1 MSGEPRS
8 VSTERVY
15 DGRLLKVDRERFV
28 NPAGKTLEIEM
39 IRHPGAAAVVP
50 VFGSKGDADP
60 DVLILR
66 QFRYAAGG
74 AIWEIPAGVLEPEES
89 PHRCAEREL
98 LEEGGAVAGDLTH
111 LASIFTTPGFTD
123 ERIHLFLATELQSAE
138 PDHQPDEFIEIETRR
153 LSQLMAMIKDGEL
166 VDAKSIVAIS
176 LSARFFVENP

>member
-1 MSGEPRS
+1 MSGNPKS

-50 VFGSKGDADP
+50 VFGSKGDPDP
-60 DVLILR
+60 DLIILR

-74 AIWEIPAGVLEPEES
+74 TVWEIPAGVLEPEES
-89 PHRCAEREL
+89 PRHCARREL
-98 LEEGGAVAGDLTH
+98 LEEAGAVAGDLTH

-138 PDHQPDEFIEIETRR
+138 TSHEPDEVIEVETRR
-153 LSQLMAMIKDGEL
+153 LSQLMAMIRDGEL

-176 LSARFFVENP
+176 LAARFFAGNS